1 MSAPSPGCAKPPEAV
16 QQDWEPA
23 RRLVM
28 NASALRRPKTA
39 RAIASALLLGSA
51 LWATQAQAALFEDDE
66 ARKAILDVRQPGEYE
81 EGHIPGAKLIPMAA
95 LTDSLDEIDRSKP
108 VLVYCAI
115 GGRSRVA
122 AQTLAGKGYEQVINL
137 SGGFKVWNGQTAFGA
152 EEEGVD
158 LFAELDSAEQIL
170 ATAYS
175 LEDGL
180 RDFYLRMQDRVGDE
194 KVKGVFRLLAEIEIK
209 HKDRLFDE
217 YTRLTGKDDR
227 GAFEC
232 AFVTPLMEGGLTT
245 EEYMDRF
252 KPDLDS
258 PGDVVSLAMSIEAQ
272 ALDLYMRSATW
283 TQNDENRA
291 ILEQIASEEKT
302 HLARLGQLMDELVAE
317 GKS

>member
-1 MSAPSPGCAKPPEAV
+1 MRWKQFFTPV
-16 QQDWEPA
+16 QSMTAEEVRAFLSD
-23 RRLVM
+23 
-28 NASALRRPKTA
+28 KT
-39 RAIASALLLGSA
+39 LQEV
-51 LWATQAQAALFEDDE
+51 T
-66 ARKAILDVRQPGEYE
+66 ILDVRQPGEYE
-81 EGHIPGAKLIPMAA
+81 EGHVPGAKLVPLAV
-95 LTDSLDEIDRSKP
+95 LSDSLDEIDPALP
-108 VLVYCAI
+108 VVVYCAI
-115 GGRSRVA
+115 GGRSRAA
-122 AQTLAGKGYEQVINL
+122 AQILAGKGYDQVINL
-137 SGGFKVWNGQTAFGA
+137 SGGFKVWNGQAAFGA
-152 EEEGVD
+152 EEAGVD

-209 HKDRLFDE
+209 HKDRLFEE